1 MLSKNLVKDITALH
15 HKKFRREENLFI
27 AEGEKVVRDLLESGL
42 KIIAVYGTQEY
53 FQNISNGIRIPGE
66 IEMVLISE
74 DELRKISL
82 LTSPQRVL
90 AVAEIP
96 ATKMKLDFQKGLK
109 LVLDTISD
117 PGNFGT
123 VIRIADWF
131 GIDDIYCS
139 ENSADCY
146 NPKVVQSAMGALFR
160 RRIYYTDLMEMFED
174 NLSENEFPV
183 YATVLDGKNIYEEKL
198 VDDCFLII
206 GNESSGISD
215 MLLPFITKRITI
227 PSYGETKSD
236 SLNVAVATG
245 IVCAE
250 FRKR

>member
-1 MLSKNLVKDITALH
+1 MLSKNQVKDITALH

-96 ATKMKLDFQKGLK
+96 ATKMKLDFQ
-109 LVLDTISD
+109 
-117 PGNFGT
+117 N
-123 VIRIADWF
+123 
-131 GIDDIYCS
+131 
-139 ENSADCY
+139 
-146 NPKVVQSAMGALFR
+146 
-160 RRIYYTDLMEMFED
+160 
-174 NLSENEFPV
+174 
-183 YATVLDGKNIYEEKL
+183 
-198 VDDCFLII
+198 
-206 GNESSGISD
+206 
-215 MLLPFITKRITI
+215 
-227 PSYGETKSD
+227 
-236 SLNVAVATG
+236 
-245 IVCAE
+245 
-250 FRKR
+250 